1 VKSLRNAILKILET
15 NCRLSTK
22 DIAKMLGTDEATVA
36 SSIKS
41 LEDERIIVSYGALIN
56 WEKTDEEVVSALI
69 DVKVIPQRDVGF
81 DQVAERIQR
90 YPEVK
95 ALYLMSGSYDLS
107 VLVEGKSLKEVSKF
121 VAEKLAS
128 IDNVQSTVTHF
139 VLKKYKQDG
148 IIFEDKEDD
157 LRQVVTP

>member
-1 VKSLRNAILKILET
+1 MDKTA
-15 NCRLSTK
+15 TK

>member
-1 VKSLRNAILKILET
+1 MRNAILKILET

>member
-1 VKSLRNAILKILET
+1 MKSLRNAILKILET

>member
-1 VKSLRNAILKILET
+1 
-15 NCRLSTK
+15 
-22 DIAKMLGTDEATVA
+22 MLGTDEATVA